1 MRDEHFIRG
10 SLPMTKSEVRAVSLS
25 KLELTP
31 GAVFWDVGAG
41 TGSVTVEAARLLGQ
55 MGGAGGVSTYR
66 SETDGDGVWEARPDG
81 DGVWKARPDGD
92 GVWEARPDGDGVWKA
107 RPDGGCAGGARAH
120 AGAAVYAVEKE
131 EEGIRLIR
139 ENKARLVPGFDAFHP
154 IWGRA
159 PEALYALPAPSHVFI
174 GGSGGALRQIVE
186 VVLEK
191 NERARIVAN
200 VAALETLAQCMEIM
214 EAFRFKEQEIVQV
227 AAARVERMGR
237 YHLQKAMNPV
247 FVVTMQFPVYMG
259 EKT

>member
-41 TGSVTVEAARLLGQ
+41 TGSVAVEAARLLGQ

-81 DGVWKARPDGD
+81 DGVW
-92 GVWEARPDGDGVWKA
+92 EA

>member
-66 SETDGDGVWEARPDG
+66 SET
-81 DGVWKARPDGD
+81 DGD

>member
-66 SETDGDGVWEARPDG
+66 SET
-81 DGVWKARPDGD
+81 DGD

-214 EAFRFKEQEIVQV
+214 EAIRFKEQEIVQV

>member
-41 TGSVTVEAARLLGQ
+41 TGSVAVEAARLLGQ

-66 SETDGDGVWEARPDG
+66 SET
-81 DGVWKARPDGD
+81 DGD

-214 EAFRFKEQEIVQV
+214 EAFRFKDQEIVQV

>member
-41 TGSVTVEAARLLGQ
+41 TGSVAVEAARLLGQ

-66 SETDGDGVWEARPDG
+66 SET
-81 DGVWKARPDGD
+81 DGD

>member
-1 MRDEHFIRG
+1 
-10 SLPMTKSEVRAVSLS
+10 
-25 KLELTP
+25 
-31 GAVFWDVGAG
+31 
-41 TGSVTVEAARLLGQ
+41 

-66 SETDGDGVWEARPDG
+66 SET
-81 DGVWKARPDGD
+81 DGD

-200 VAALETLAQCMEIM
+200 VAALETLAQCMESLSRAKEHM
-214 EAFRFKEQEIVQV
+214 AFSDRFL
-227 AAARVERMGR
+227 R
-237 YHLQKAMNPV
+237 
-247 FVVTMQFPVYMG
+247 FPVPLPAASPCALIFFYYPSAPRS
-259 EKT
+259 